1 MTHKQKLHVSLLEF
15 FLLSTIWRCCCYK
28 SSHKSTRNIADAAF
42 RLARSKYDTCIWLC
56 LLNFKWNFTTVQRR
70 EENEEKNLVNNTSRI
85 TLIQIGYIIP
95 QIHRPA
101 PRRSVFSLD
110 FFFLVLLLNAISA
123 FKAFV
128 CCFWR
133 ANLTKCYSKCD
144 TILFT
149 LWRVFACCNST
160 LNGIK

>member
-1 MTHKQKLHVSLLEF
+1 MNELTVFLSIEQEKKRNRNRYKIVCQRMTHKQKLHASLLDF
-15 FLLSTIWRCCCYK
+15 FLLSPIWRCCCSK

-56 LLNFKWNFTTVQRR
+56 LLNFKWNFTTVQWRD
-70 EENEEKNLVNNTSRI
+70 ENEEKNLVNNTSRI

-110 FFFLVLLLNAISA
+110 FFSSYF
-123 FKAFV
+123 F
-128 CCFWR
+128 
-133 ANLTKCYSKCD
+133 
-144 TILFT
+144 
-149 LWRVFACCNST
+149 
-160 LNGIK
+160 

>member
-1 MTHKQKLHVSLLEF
+1 MLRCWTF

-56 LLNFKWNFTTVQRR
+56 LLNFKWNFATVQRR

-110 FFFLVLLLNAISA
+110 FFFPRTS
-123 FKAFV
+123 
-128 CCFWR
+128 
-133 ANLTKCYSKCD
+133 SKCNQCIQSFCLLFLKSKLNEMLQQMRYD
-144 TILFT
+144 TLYS
-149 LWRVFACCNST
+149 LACVCV
-160 LNGIK
+160 L